1 MTDSS
6 VPHSAPVPVPTP
18 FCILDVVNMIV
29 EGTCCCCCCCCSPPS
44 CILSDYTMND
54 HSFKPTVVEMIGAIA
69 PLLENILRICLP
81 KRAKLEGVS
90 LSELYT

>member
-1 MTDSS
+1 
-6 VPHSAPVPVPTP
+6 
-18 FCILDVVNMIV
+18 
-29 EGTCCCCCCCCSPPS
+29 
-44 CILSDYTMND
+44 MND